1 MVAIYVTS
9 LNGPEGKTALC
20 LGLGKRWQLAGKKVG
35 YLKPVLVKSAGQA
48 ASADADTAFAKQVLG
63 LAESI
68 DKLSPLSMTAQE
80 IAGISRKGAPSDQK
94 LTKACSDVAAGK
106 DILLL
111 EGLSGSSEASA
122 NIARWLGAKVVLI
135 AHHKADLGNDLP
147 KAAKAFGQSLACVV
161 INAVPQGKLGQVTSV
176 LAPSLVKAGAK
187 VLGVL
192 PQERSLVGVTVEE
205 LSAPLQARIVK
216 SQDGMGEVVENIMGG
231 AIFLDSGP
239 LYFERKA
246 NKAVVIRID
255 RPDVQLGAL
264 ETSIRCL
271 ILTNAEADPNPYVYY
286 KAMDKGVPIL
296 LTKMDTAAALAAIE
310 STLNSARFRQEKKL
324 EPMATLL
331 DKNLDF
337 VALNKAVGI

>member
-1 MVAIYVTS
+1 MVTIYVTS
-9 LNGPEGKTALC
+9 LNGSEGKTALC
-20 LGLGKRWQLAGKKVG
+20 LGLGKKWQKAGKKVG
-35 YLKPVLVKSAGQA
+35 YFKPVSVKSTQQP
-48 ASADADTAFAKQVLG
+48 ASTDADTAFARQVLG
-63 LAESI
+63 LAEPI
-68 DKLSPLSMTAQE
+68 EKLSPLLLTAQD
-80 IAGISRKGAPSDQK
+80 IAGISKKSAPDQK

-111 EGLSGSSEASA
+111 EGLSGSPEASA
-122 NIARWLGAKVVLI
+122 NIARCLGAKVVLV
-135 AHHKADLGNDLP
+135 AHHKADLSTELP
-147 KAAKAFGQSLACVV
+147 KAAKAFGQTLAGVI
-161 INAVPQGKLGQVTSV
+161 INAVPQGKLGQVTST
-176 LAPSLVKAGAK
+176 LAPLLGKAGAK

-205 LSAPLQARIVK
+205 LSVPLQASILK
-216 SQDGMGEVVENIMGG
+216 SQDGIGEVVENIMGG

-264 ETSIRCL
+264 ETSVRCL
-271 ILTNAEADPNPYVYY
+271 ILTNAEGEPNPYVYY

-310 STLNSARFRQEKKL
+310 TTLNRARFRQEKKL
-324 EPMATLL
+324 EPLAALL
-331 DKNLDF
+331 EKNLDF
-337 VALNKAVGI
+337 AVFNKALGI

>member
-1 MVAIYVTS
+1 MVTIYITS
-9 LNGPEGKTALC
+9 LIGAEGKTALS
-20 LGLGKRWQLAGKKVG
+20 LGLGKKWQKAGKKVA
-35 YLKPVLVKSAGQA
+35 YFKPVSVKSTQQP
-48 ASADADTAFAKQVLG
+48 ASTDADTAFAKQILG
-63 LAESI
+63 LAEPI
-68 DKLSPLSMTAQE
+68 EKLSPLLLTAQD
-80 IAGISRKGAPSDQK
+80 IAGISKKSAPDQK

-111 EGLSGSSEASA
+111 EGLSGSPEASA
-122 NIARWLGAKVVLI
+122 NIARWLGAKVVLV
-135 AHHKADLGNDLP
+135 AHHKVDLSTELP
-147 KAAKAFGQSLACVV
+147 KAAKAFSQTLAGVI
-161 INAVPQGKLGQVTSV
+161 INAVPQGKLGQVTST
-176 LAPSLVKAGAK
+176 LAPLLGKAGAK

-205 LSAPLQARIVK
+205 LSVPLQASILK
-216 SQDGMGEVVENIMGG
+216 SQDGIGEVVENIMGG

-264 ETSIRCL
+264 ETSVRCL
-271 ILTNAEADPNPYVYY
+271 VLTNAEGEPNPYVYY

-310 STLNSARFRQEKKL
+310 TTLNSARFRQEKKL
-324 EPMATLL
+324 EPLATLL
-331 DKNLDF
+331 EKNLDF
-337 VALNKAVGI
+337 AVLNKALGI